1 MWRLIP
7 TKKFKL
13 KKGAWFIPGFGVFT
27 FQLFWLELVLSLK
40 RVTQKIE
47 FLLLSAAP
55 QLQTAHI
62 AFDLFSSNHPFQRRL
77 FLGNIWLLLLGVWF
91 VKRCLYSETRCW
103 VSWSLPL
110 PWVEGFQTLVTLLG
124 EPESLSSWRAFF
136 RLWGPSKT
144 RWGEASFPKVK
155 LLVKEWFNLETWL
168 SL

>member
-7 TKKFKL
+7 TKNFKL

-77 FLGNIWLLLLGVWF
+77 FLGKHLTFIAGCLICQALPLLGN
-91 VKRCLYSETRCW
+91 
-103 VSWSLPL
+103 SLL
-110 PWVEGFQTLVTLLG
+110 TELKSSAALGGGFSKLVTLLG
-124 EPESLSSWRAFF
+124 EPERLSSWRAFLGF
-136 RLWGPSKT
+136 EVLPKHDEGKPPFK
-144 RWGEASFPKVK
+144 RWNF
-155 LLVKEWFNLETWL
+155 
-168 SL
+168 